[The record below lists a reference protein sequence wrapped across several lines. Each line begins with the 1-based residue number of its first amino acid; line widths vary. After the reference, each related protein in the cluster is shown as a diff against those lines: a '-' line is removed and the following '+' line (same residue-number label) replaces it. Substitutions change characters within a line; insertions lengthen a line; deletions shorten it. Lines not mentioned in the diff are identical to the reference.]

1 MIDAE
6 AQLRGS
12 VAAPQ
17 SMNTL
22 SKPVA
27 EEFLRQLA
35 QVSEALAADDQVAAI
50 QAGQKLQEL
59 AASIDKTGEPQI
71 DGLIAQ
77 LKQIPKISAATDLKA
92 LRQAFLPWSTAGADL
107 ALAIKRGGQASDV
120 TVFECPMTG
129 DSFPGAPCQGE
140 VGSIRLRHS

>member
-1 MIDAE
+1 M
-6 AQLRGS
+6 
-12 VAAPQ
+12 
-17 SMNTL
+17 
-22 SKPVA
+22 
-27 EEFLRQLA
+27 
-35 QVSEALAADDQVAAI
+35 AADDQVAAI

-129 DSFPGAPCQGE
+129 DSFPGRPPRRSGFNPASRFVIPTLAQKC
-140 VGSIRLRHS
+140 